1 MEDARPGNST
11 RFYELYYR
19 FCRDWRLY
27 NSIAEIA
34 SSMGLSRPTFY
45 SLIKRARDA
54 GYNLVLVP
62 NTIAIKYNLVR
73 IRLPKLI
80 ASHLHISR
88 AGSSLIELNT
98 GDLFTWFYAPTTL
111 TEKGIIDLMIEDE
124 HLTASYEIH
133 GVICK
138 GPGDTATLVPPPEF
152 RGQARAEELALIAYL
167 ANRYVFPRE
176 LGREIG
182 IPWQYLTS
190 LYNSIKSKGLAVA
203 IALTLNPASSTGRSA
218 SAVFVELTTNR
229 MPLPKELA
237 ARTLDYP
244 IVARDIKRRLYTT
257 WFTTTPEK
265 LASLR
270 EAEVE
275 GLLTFE
281 IIDVSV
287 FRERPSPPFTGLPEL
302 KPEIIPLILT
312 ARGRASRR
320 AYTSVYGEYSPN
332 PELSR

>member
-1 MEDARPGNST
+1 MEGARLGDST
-11 RFYELYYR
+11 RIDELYYR
-19 FCRDWRLY
+19 FCRDWRFY

-45 SLIKRARDA
+45 SLIKKARDA

-80 ASHLHISR
+80 ASHLHISK

-111 TEKGIIDLMIEDE
+111 TEKGVIDLMIEDE
-124 HLTASYEIH
+124 HLSASYEIH

-138 GPGDTATLVPPPEF
+138 GPGGAATLVPPPES
-152 RGQARAEELALIAYL
+152 RGQARVEELALIAYL

-176 LGREIG
+176 LGKELG

-190 LYNSIKSKGLAVA
+190 LYNSIKSKGLAVT
-203 IALTLNPASSTGRSA
+203 IALTLDPTSSTGRST
-218 SAVFVELTTNR
+218 SAVFVELTSNR
-229 MPLPKELA
+229 VPLPKELA
-237 ARTLDYP
+237 AKTLDHP
-244 IVARDIKRRLYTT
+244 IVARDIKRRLYTI

-270 EAEVE
+270 EAEVD

-302 KPEIIPLILT
+302 RPEIIPLILT
-312 ARGRASRR
+312 ARSRASRR
-320 AYTSVYGEYSPN
+320 AYPSVYDEYSFSPG
-332 PELSR
+332 LSR